1 MKKIFTLNV
10 LIFIIVLS
18 TFSQKTC
25 NLVLFAVEAT
35 PFYAVVNGIKQ
46 NTEPQTNVKITGL
59 TNNANSVKI
68 IFKDSSIPDIN
79 KNFYS
84 ESMNVQMTARIV
96 NTKKGYKLRYFGEVP
111 LESAPVAANEVKI
124 VYQTTPPPTVVEK
137 PRINSN
143 VVEET
148 ITTTTTSTTNTDLR
162 TNTSNETPNTT
173 ESMNVD
179 MNVGGINMGMNINI
193 NTNEAEQINS
203 SADIDNVNSNIT
215 TTTTTTTTTTSSSGF
230 NTNYSDNNIVEAED
244 PIYYVDGYSGNV
256 GCEKPMNN
264 VNSIINAINNES
276 FDDDKLMI
284 AKQAIKNKCLK
295 TDDVIKIIELI
306 TFEDTRLELAK
317 FAYNSTYDIDD
328 YYKVNSVFKFSS
340 NKEELNEFI
349 SNK

>member
-1 MKKIFTLNV
+1 MKKLFTLNV
-10 LIFIIVLS
+10 FIFTILLS
-18 TFSQKTC
+18 CFSQKTC
-25 NLVLFAVEAT
+25 NLVLFAVDAT

-46 NTEPQTNVKITGL
+46 NAEPQTNVKITGL

-84 ESMNVQMTARIV
+84 ENMNVQMTARIV

-124 VYQTTPPPTVVEK
+124 VYQATPPPPVVEK
-137 PRINSN
+137 ARINSN
-143 VVEET
+143 VIVEET
-148 ITTTTTSTTNTDLR
+148 ITTTTTSTTNTGIK

-179 MNVGGINMGMNINI
+179 MNVGGVNMGMNINI
-193 NTNEAEQINS
+193 NTNETDQINS
-203 SADIDNVNSNIT
+203 SPVISST
-215 TTTTTTTTTTSSSGF
+215 TTTTTTNSSSGF
-230 NTNYSDNNIVEAED
+230 NTNYSDNNIVDAQE

-256 GCEKPMNN
+256 GCAKPITN

-284 AKQAIKNKCLK
+284 AKQAINNKCLK

-317 FAYNSTYDIDD
+317 FAYDSTYDIDD

-349 SNK
+349 SSK